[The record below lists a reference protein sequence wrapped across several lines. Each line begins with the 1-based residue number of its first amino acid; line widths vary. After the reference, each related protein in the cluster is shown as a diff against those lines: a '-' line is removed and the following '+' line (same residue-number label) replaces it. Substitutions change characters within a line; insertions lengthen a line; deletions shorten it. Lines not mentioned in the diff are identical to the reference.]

1 MSAVGRKLDNVYIV
15 AFARTPFTRFSRKE
29 PQRDDFWDLRPE
41 DIAAVAVKAL
51 FERTGVKPEDVD
63 DLLTGTALPV
73 GEQWLYGGRHVVFAA
88 KLPLHPS
95 PLPI

>member
-1 MSAVGRKLDNVYIV
+1 MTTVGRRLDNVYLV
-15 AFARTPFTRFSRKE
+15 AFARTAFTRFSRKE

-41 DIAAVAVKAL
+41 DLAAAAVRAVL
-51 FERTGVKPEDVD
+51 ERTGIKPEAVE

-88 KLPLHPS
+88 KLPYTIP
-95 PLPI
+95 